1 MADRP
6 IHTDFQQ
13 LLDTMD
19 DKLVQ
24 LYQEV
29 RNVILSLSPE
39 SNELLYHTHALTSV
53 YSITDKLGDAF
64 CHIPI
69 YTNHLNLGFNKGSLL
84 KDESSLLEG
93 TGKFIRHVPIRQ
105 LEDLKVKGLEKL
117 IKEAIAFCLQDIDST
132 NYPTGTIISKIK
144 K

>member
-1 MADRP
+1 MANRP
-6 IHTDFQQ
+6 IHADFQQ
-13 LLDTMD
+13 VLDIKD
-19 DKLVQ
+19 DKLVE

-29 RNVILSLSPE
+29 RNLILSLSPE
-39 SNELLYHTHALTSV
+39 SNELVYHTHALTSV

-84 KDESSLLEG
+84 KDELGLLEG
-93 TGKFIRHVPIRQ
+93 TGKFIRHVPIRHSN
-105 LEDLKVKGLEKL
+105 DLNIKGLEKL
-117 IKEAIAFCLQDIDST
+117 IKEAIAFCLQDVDSA
-132 NYPTGTIISKIK
+132 NYPTGTVISKIK